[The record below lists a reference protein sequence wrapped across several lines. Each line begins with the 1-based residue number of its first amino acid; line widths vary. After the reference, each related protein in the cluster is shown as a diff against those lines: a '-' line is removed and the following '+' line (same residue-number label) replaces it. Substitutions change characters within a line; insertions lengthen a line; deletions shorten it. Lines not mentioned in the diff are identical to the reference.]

1 MKFDIKLAPKWC
13 FGVDI
18 NRSVHAKIIK
28 GRKDSYPPMILSLRV
43 QNPVATESGRKYR

>member
-1 MKFDIKLAPKWC
+1 MIFNIKLALKWC

-18 NRSVHAKIIK
+18 NKSVDPKIIK